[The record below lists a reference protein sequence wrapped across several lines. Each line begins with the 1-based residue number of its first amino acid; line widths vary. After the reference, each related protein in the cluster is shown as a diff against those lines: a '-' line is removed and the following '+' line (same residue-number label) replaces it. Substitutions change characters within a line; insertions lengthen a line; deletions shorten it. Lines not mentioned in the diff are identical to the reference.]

1 MICMPLDYLLKF
13 LFVHFFCHTGS
24 PPRPCPDMMKPENER
39 QLPGIIIAQKPH
51 FTEFFLRLYQLGI
64 DLNHALLR
72 EGCRSLLHLLPIDR
86 LTSQKLQQMCNPL
99 ATYDNLVVVTPES
112 MFLHPPF
119 AQVIYNLEV
128 LYALLIPAIEQN
140 QSFQMS
146 WIHSGVAHFILEL
159 LTKNN
164 FLPNSDVHTK
174 RAAFTNVL
182 RLSKIF
188 LFVVGCVLSKVG
200 DEPTSTA
207 AETGRSQIDL
217 LKSTFTNILGQTE
230 QTIRAIALKLAD
242 SLSNEMLSYEPEG
255 ETCRKLFASALK
267 WSCPDVQ
274 TIKAI
279 VQLAW
284 ASGCGHLDMLDANN
298 SFSDSKPTPEQG
310 DHNLSKEALEVL
322 TISLV
327 LNPEASESLSKDPM
341 WSKFILALVLEN
353 PMRQIRQSATEQLY
367 LICTYC
373 ATDWRP
379 FSFVIALLIDAL
391 ENLAPHNSNTCAEF
405 FQLLCRTLNY
415 GCMYNWPF
423 PINDVLLTQEISWLR
438 AILENVKQTGE
449 TSVHEDL
456 LEGHLCLTKEL
467 MFYFN
472 ADLKSQLTDFIM
484 EILDEFLFPASRQY
498 LQLHQSDQL
507 INFDAAPPVCRS
519 PHTITAACDL
529 LIALCQNSIPN
540 MKLIVNNLVNMIC
553 THSEPLR
560 EWEYLPPINARPF
573 KGFCGLKNAGATCYM
588 NSVLQQLFMVPSIR
602 VGILSAAGACN
613 DPHED
618 FSNEAEV

>member
-1 MICMPLDYLLKF
+1 
-13 LFVHFFCHTGS
+13 
-24 PPRPCPDMMKPENER
+24 MMKPESER
-39 QLPGIIIAQKPH
+39 QLPGIIIAQKPQY
-51 FTEFFLRLYQLGI
+51 TEFFLRLYQLGI
-64 DLNHALLR
+64 DLNHTLLR
-72 EGCRSLLHLLPIDR
+72 DGCRNLLHLLPIDR
-86 LTSQKLQQMCNPL
+86 FTSQKLQQMCNPL
-99 ATYDNLVVVTPES
+99 STFDNLVVVTPES

-128 LYALLIPAIEQN
+128 LYALIIPAVEHN

-200 DEPTSTA
+200 DEPTPNVGEST
-207 AETGRSQIDL
+207 RSQIDL
-217 LKSTFTNILGQTE
+217 LKSTFTNIVGQSE
-230 QTIRAIALKLAD
+230 QTIRAIAAKLAD

-255 ETCRKLFASALK
+255 EKCRKLFDSALK
-267 WSCPDVQ
+267 WSCPDIQ

-284 ASGCGHLDMLDANN
+284 ASGCGHLDMLDSNN
-298 SFSDSKPTPEQG
+298 SFSNSKPAPDQT
-310 DHNLSKEALEVL
+310 DHNLCKEALEVL

-327 LNPEASESLSKDPM
+327 LNPEASDSLSKDPM

-353 PMRQIRQSATEQLY
+353 PMRQIRQSAAEQLY

-391 ENLAPHNSNTCAEF
+391 ENMAPHNANTCAEF
-405 FQLLCRTLNY
+405 FQLLCRTLSY
-415 GCMYNWPF
+415 GCLFSWPF

-438 AILENVKQTGE
+438 AILDNVKKTGE
-449 TSVHEDL
+449 TNVHEDL

-472 ADLKSQLTDFIM
+472 TDLKSQLTDFIM
-484 EILDEFLFPASRQY
+484 VSWCHHY
-498 LQLHQSDQL
+498 SH
-507 INFDAAPPVCRS
+507 
-519 PHTITAACDL
+519 L
-529 LIALCQNSIPN
+529 LL
-540 MKLIVNNLVNMIC
+540 LNNL
-553 THSEPLR
+553 
-560 EWEYLPPINARPF
+560 
-573 KGFCGLKNAGATCYM
+573 G
-588 NSVLQQLFMVPSIR
+588 
-602 VGILSAAGACN
+602 
-613 DPHED
+613 
-618 FSNEAEV
+618 

>member
-1 MICMPLDYLLKF
+1 
-13 LFVHFFCHTGS
+13 
-24 PPRPCPDMMKPENER
+24 MMKPENER

-51 FTEFFLRLYQLGI
+51 YTEFFLRLYQLGI

-86 LTSQKLQQMCNPL
+86 LTSQKLQQMCSPL
-99 ATYDNLVVVTPES
+99 ATYDNLVTVTPEM

-128 LYALLIPAIEQN
+128 LYALLIPAIEQS
-140 QSFQMS
+140 QSFQLS

-164 FLPNSDVHTK
+164 FIPNSDVHTK

-200 DEPTSTA
+200 DEPASSA
-207 AETGRSQIDL
+207 GETGRSQIDL
-217 LKSTFTNILGQTE
+217 LKSTFSNILGQTE
-230 QTIRAIALKLAD
+230 QTIRMIAMKLAD

-255 ETCRKLFASALK
+255 VTCRKLFASALK

-284 ASGCGHLDMLDANN
+284 ASGVGHLDMLDSSN
-298 SFSDSKPTPEQG
+298 SFSDSKPTPEQA
-310 DHNLSKEALEVL
+310 DHNLCKEALEVL

-327 LNPEASESLSKDPM
+327 LNPDASESLSKDPM
-341 WSKFILALVLEN
+341 WPKFILALVLEN
-353 PMRQIRQSATEQLY
+353 PMRQIRLSATEQLY

-391 ENLAPHNSNTCAEF
+391 ENLAPHNSSTCAEF

-415 GCMYNWPF
+415 GCSYSWPF

-438 AILENVKQTGE
+438 AILENVKQSGE

-498 LQLHQSDQL
+498 LQLYQSDQM

-602 VGILSAAGACN
+602 VGILSATGACN
-613 DPHED
+613 DPLED
-618 FSNEAEV
+618 FSNEAEVGHFFSTTY